1 MPVEVLAVGKHFA
14 AKPRIAIAP
23 IAATRGELALAE
35 GVARLAV
42 VGTVRLLD
50 PVGRR
55 RLNWPHWR
63 VQSARA
69 RD

>member
-1 MPVEVLAVGKHFA
+1 MPVEVLALGKHFA

-23 IAATRGELALAE
+23 ITAGEELALAV
-35 GVARLAV
+35 GAVRLAV
-42 VGTVRLLD
+42 VSTARLQDL
-50 PVGRR
+50 VGRR
-55 RLNWPHWR
+55 RLSWPHWR